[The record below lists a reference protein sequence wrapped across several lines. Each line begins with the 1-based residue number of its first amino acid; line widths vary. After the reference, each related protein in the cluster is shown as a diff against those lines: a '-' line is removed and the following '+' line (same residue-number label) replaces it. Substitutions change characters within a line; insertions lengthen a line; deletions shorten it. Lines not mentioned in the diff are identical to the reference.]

1 MSTEDLSL
9 ERRRLADI
17 IESLKNTNIT
27 IAEIYNPDPIPAML
41 NTFDRKILTARAS
54 DMAKRWLAKRGIQ
67 LGRIL
72 TIETKVKL
80 SYGTLK
86 KALLCALYRK
96 ILGHYG
102 VTGVDQLKYYNLG
115 NAVARA
121 YERYEGPQL
130 LRWLEKYV
138 KRKVEDTH
146 MDRELANIIVLATL
160 KACTYARHNYYGTYF
175 DLEPETKSGEAH
187 EHEIGSKSYAS
198 ESPS

>member
-1 MSTEDLSL
+1 MATEDLSL
-9 ERRRLADI
+9 ERKRLADI
-17 IESLKNTNIT
+17 IESLKNTAIT

-41 NTFDRKILTARAS
+41 NPFDRKILTAHAS
-54 DMAKRWLAKRGIQ
+54 SMAKRWLAKRGLQ

-80 SYGTLK
+80 SYGALK
-86 KALLCALYRK
+86 KALLCTLYRK

-102 VTGVDQLKYYNLG
+102 VTGVEQLKYYNLG

-130 LRWLEKYV
+130 LRWLDKYV
-138 KRKVEDTH
+138 KRKIEDAD
-146 MDRELANIIVLATL
+146 MDQDLAKIIVLTTL

-175 DLEPETKSGEAH
+175 DLEPETRSEEAPSH
-187 EHEIGSKSYAS
+187 ENSQKPSAS